1 MSKNI
6 AYRQACVLNEVT
18 KLHTMQEIAK
28 GLAEILDKKSDIDV
42 SIYETSD
49 DGFVL
54 RKKKDGTVTDNEI
67 VSGIR
72 KVIKEMIDDTD
83 DFEEIISD
91 QYDFEYD
98 KSLITDSYL
107 SDVINIRRSGRL
119 VHIEL
124 DL

>member
-18 KLHTMQEIAK
+18 KLHTMQEFAK

-54 RKKKDGTVTDNEI
+54 RKKKDGTITDNEI
-67 VSGIR
+67 ISGIR
-72 KVIKEMIDDTD
+72 KTIKDMIDDTD

-91 QYDFEYD
+91 QYDFDYD
-98 KSLITDSYL
+98 KSLITDAYL
-107 SDVINIRRSGRL
+107 ANVINIRRSGRL
-119 VHIEL
+119 IHIEL

>member
-18 KLHTMQEIAK
+18 KLHNMQEIAK

-54 RKKKDGTVTDNEI
+54 RKKKDGTITDNEI
-67 VSGIR
+67 ISGIR
-72 KVIKEMIDDTD
+72 KTIKEMIDDTD

-91 QYDFEYD
+91 QYDFDYD
-98 KSLITDSYL
+98 KSLITDAYL
-107 SDVINIRRSGRL
+107 VDVINIRRSGRL
-119 VHIEL
+119 IHIEL

>member
-54 RKKKDGTVTDNEI
+54 RKKKDGTITDNEI
-67 VSGIR
+67 ISGIR
-72 KVIKEMIDDTD
+72 KTIKEMIDGTD

-91 QYDFEYD
+91 QYDFDYD
-98 KSLITDSYL
+98 KSLITDAYL
-107 SDVINIRRSGRL
+107 VDVINIRRSGRL
-119 VHIEL
+119 IHIEL

>member
-54 RKKKDGTVTDNEI
+54 RKKKDGTITDNEI
-67 VSGIR
+67 ISGIR
-72 KVIKEMIDDTD
+72 KTIKEMIDDTD

-91 QYDFEYD
+91 QYDFDYD
-98 KSLITDSYL
+98 KSLITDAYL
-107 SDVINIRRSGRL
+107 VDVINIRRSGRL
-119 VHIEL
+119 IHIEL

>member
-54 RKKKDGTVTDNEI
+54 RKKKDGTITDNEI
-67 VSGIR
+67 ISGIR
-72 KVIKEMIDDTD
+72 KTIKDMIDDTD

-91 QYDFEYD
+91 QYDFDYD
-98 KSLITDSYL
+98 KSLITDAYL
-107 SDVINIRRSGRL
+107 TDVINIRRSGRL
-119 VHIEL
+119 IHIEL

>member
-54 RKKKDGTVTDNEI
+54 RKKKDGTITDNEI
-67 VSGIR
+67 ISGIR
-72 KVIKEMIDDTD
+72 KTIKDIIDDTD

-91 QYDFEYD
+91 QYDFDYD
-98 KSLITDSYL
+98 KSLITDAYL
-107 SDVINIRRSGRL
+107 ADVINIRRSGRL
-119 VHIEL
+119 IHIEL

>member
-54 RKKKDGTVTDNEI
+54 RKKKDGTITDNEI
-67 VSGIR
+67 ISGIR
-72 KVIKEMIDDTD
+72 KTIKEMIDDTD

-91 QYDFEYD
+91 QYDFDYD
-98 KSLITDSYL
+98 KSLITDAYL
-107 SDVINIRRSGRL
+107 ADVINIRRSGRL
-119 VHIEL
+119 IHIEL

>member
-28 GLAEILDKKSDIDV
+28 GLAEIIDKKSDIDV

-54 RKKKDGTVTDNEI
+54 RKKKDGTITDNEI
-67 VSGIR
+67 ISGIR
-72 KVIKEMIDDTD
+72 KTIKDMIDDTD

-91 QYDFEYD
+91 QYDFDYD
-98 KSLITDSYL
+98 KSLITDAYL
-107 SDVINIRRSGRL
+107 ADVINIRRSGRL
-119 VHIEL
+119 IHIEL

>member
-54 RKKKDGTVTDNEI
+54 RKKKDGTITDNEI
-67 VSGIR
+67 ISGIR
-72 KVIKEMIDDTD
+72 KTIKDMIDDTD

-91 QYDFEYD
+91 QYDFDYD
-98 KSLITDSYL
+98 KSLITDAYL
-107 SDVINIRRSGRL
+107 ADVINIRRSGRL
-119 VHIEL
+119 IHIEL

>member
-18 KLHTMQEIAK
+18 KLHNMQEIAK

-54 RKKKDGTVTDNEI
+54 RKKKDGTITDNEI
-67 VSGIR
+67 ISGIR
-72 KVIKEMIDDTD
+72 KTIKEMIDPERAIPPET
-83 DFEEIISD
+83 ICPIA
-91 QYDFEYD
+91 
-98 KSLITDSYL
+98 
-107 SDVINIRRSGRL
+107 
-119 VHIEL
+119 
-124 DL
+124 